1 MFITSKRYGK
11 IDTTDVEEYTV
22 TNSNGV
28 SISAIPFGATLTK
41 VVTPDK
47 DGKLADVTLNV
58 ENLDDFITHR
68 PFYGATIGRVAGRIT
83 RGHYTLDGQEHQ
95 LAVNEGDNLL
105 HGGPDGFDT
114 KLWHVETEK
123 TEKEGRLIF
132 TYTSPEGENNFPGNL
147 WVKVTYTLTEQNEWV
162 IDYEAETDA
171 PTLFNP
177 TNHVYFNLTGD
188 IKRSIVDHELFL
200 KSDFYA
206 SLGEENLPSGELEKV
221 DGTPFDFKAPKAV
234 KEAVLSDH
242 PQIKPLSGL
251 DHPFVLSP
259 NPGEVQGVL
268 YEPESGREVTLYTDC
283 NSVVVFTHNGEVDDY
298 TIEGEPAKQYAGI
311 TLETQTLPDAVNQA
325 GFGNIILRPGETFTS
340 QTTYKFGVRED

>member
-11 IDTTDVEEYTV
+11 INTTEVEEYTV

-41 VVTPDK
+41 LITPDK
-47 DGKLADVTLNV
+47 EGNLADVTLNV

-83 RGHYTLDGQEHQ
+83 KGHYSLGGQEHQ
-95 LAVNEGDNLL
+95 LTVNEGNNLL
-105 HGGPDGFDT
+105 HGGPEGFDT

-132 TYTSPEGENNFPGNL
+132 TYTSPEGENGFPGNL
-147 WVKVTYTLTEQNEWV
+147 WVKVTYTLTEENEWV
-162 IDYEAETDA
+162 IDYEAKTDA

-188 IKRSIVDHELFL
+188 IKQPIVEHELFL

-206 SLGEENLPSGELEKV
+206 SLGEENLPSGDLEKV
-221 DGTPFDFKAPKAV
+221 EGTPFDFKTPKAV
-234 KEAVLSDH
+234 KEAVLADH

-251 DHPFVLSP
+251 DHPFVLSS
-259 NPGEVQGVL
+259 NSTDVKGVL
-268 YEPESGREVTLYTDC
+268 YDPKSGREVTLYTDC

-325 GFGNIILRPGETFTS
+325 GFGNIILRPGENFTS
-340 QTTYKFGVRED
+340 QTTYKFGVRND